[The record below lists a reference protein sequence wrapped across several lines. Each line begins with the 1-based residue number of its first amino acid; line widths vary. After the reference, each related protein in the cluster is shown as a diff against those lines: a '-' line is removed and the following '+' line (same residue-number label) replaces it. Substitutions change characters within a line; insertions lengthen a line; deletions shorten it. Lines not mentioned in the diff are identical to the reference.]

1 MTDSVPPSDSLIRL
15 ESEADAMKAVQQA
28 VLGGLL
34 AYNREQAGEPDQVP
48 VVLSVRDAEGAVIAG
63 LIGATAWRWLV
74 IALLWVDA
82 AHRRRGHGRAL
93 LRAAEA
99 EARRRGCGAVL
110 VDTLD
115 FQAPG
120 LYEREGYQVFGTLE
134 GFPPGHR
141 RLYFHKRLS
150 AAA

>member
-1 MTDSVPPSDSLIRL
+1 
-15 ESEADAMKAVQQA
+15 MKAVQRA

-48 VVLSVRDAEGAVIAG
+48 VVLSVRDAEGTVIAG
-63 LIGATAWRWLV
+63 RVGATAWRWLV

-82 AHRRRGHGRAL
+82 AHRRRGYGRAL

-99 EARRRGCGAVL
+99 EARRRGCVAAL

-115 FQAPG
+115 FQAPEF
-120 LYEREGYQVFGTLE
+120 YEREGYAVFGVLE

-141 RLYFHKRLS
+141 RLYLHKAL
-150 AAA
+150 AAPAA